1 MSDEEEAVVGNARPF
16 TPPPDEPPPAP
27 PAPAPGL
34 PPNDGLPGDDRAAA
48 PPGPPPKVDEK
59 EHAFRAGARVAP
71 AAASRDEREWRGLP
85 SQWEQRKSRL
95 AGRHLK
101 AAELEAGTGDDADG
115 EDSSIHWVADA
126 HELRQA
132 LAIAKLSRPAGRFSS
147 AVASDEGR
155 AFTDIFLSSAI
166 ELERPITIHRG
177 SKVRLLSDSP
187 SHRMLSAIE
196 KTGLVEL
203 EQVRRDGSAVRAA
216 IWWAGGSAGALA
228 A

>member
-1 MSDEEEAVVGNARPF
+1 MVKL
-16 TPPPDEPPPAP
+16 PPPPPPFPLATTSPPPPPPQQDSALNLRHIITNSLDEASPGLTPTAP
-27 PAPAPGL
+27 SCAPGSGPTPSSAPTCNDPDEHGRKDGGGGGGGSKPTPAPAPS
-34 PPNDGLPGDDRAAA
+34 DADT
-48 PPGPPPKVDEK
+48 
-59 EHAFRAGARVAP
+59 
-71 AAASRDEREWRGLP
+71 S
-85 SQWEQRKSRL
+85 
-95 AGRHLK
+95 
-101 AAELEAGTGDDADG
+101 GTGDDADG

-132 LAIAKLSRPAGRFSS
+132 LASAKLSRPAGRFSS
-147 AVASDEGR
+147 AVAPDEGR

-177 SKVRLLSDSP
+177 SKVRLLSDAP

-203 EQVRRDGSAVRAA
+203 EQVRRDGSAVRGGDLVGG
-216 IWWAGGSAGALA
+216 AGGLAKALA